1 MKIEILK
8 KCFAGTGGNLR
19 PGDKIEIDDRI
30 AAGLISN
37 GLAKEAKSAGRP
49 KKMKLDNRAF
59 DANDLET
66 PEAE

>member
-1 MKIEILK
+1 
-8 KCFAGTGGNLR
+8 
-19 PGDKIEIDDRI
+19 
-30 AAGLISN
+30 LISN

-59 DANDLET
+59 DADDLEI